1 MKKIS
6 QVSSRGKLS
15 SHLSSPNE
23 FLAIGGQ
30 AVIEGVLMRNKDTL
44 AIAVR
49 NEKGRIILK
58 KDPIPSLTSRF
69 PFFGW
74 PFFRGI
80 AGFFQML
87 IIGIKALTYST
98 NIALGEEEE
107 VLGFWEL
114 AGMIALSFVF
124 AIGFFVLVPYVVTHF
139 LGFDDLTSPL
149 FFNLVDGIIKMTL
162 FLLYVYAISFM
173 HDIHRVF
180 QYHGAEHK
188 TVNCYEAGKPLTV
201 SSVRQFSTIHP
212 RCGTSFIMLVM
223 IVGIL
228 LMSLIGPLMTLFF
241 PSFVSLSFFLQKGI
255 LFILRIFFLLPI
267 AGVSYEVLK
276 AAGKYRQSK
285 VLQLVNSPGL
295 LLQKITTQEPDD
307 KQIEVAIAALK
318 GVV

>member
-1 MKKIS
+1 MKEKQPETAS
-6 QVSSRGKLS
+6 
-15 SHLSSPNE
+15 NE

-44 AIAVR
+44 SIAVR
-49 NEKGRIILK
+49 TEKGKIVLK
-58 KDPIPSLTSRF
+58 KELIPTITAKYS
-69 PFFGW
+69 FFGW

-80 AGFFQML
+80 VGFFQML
-87 IIGIKALTYST
+87 VIGMKALTYST
-98 NIALGEEEE
+98 NVALGEEED
-107 VLGFWEL
+107 VLGFWEI
-114 AGMIALSFVF
+114 AGMIALSLVF
-124 AIGFFVLVPYVVTHF
+124 AIGFFVLVPYVVTNL
-139 LGFDDLTSPL
+139 LGFDDVKMPL
-149 FFNLVDGIIKMTL
+149 LFNLIDGMIKMAL

-173 HDIHRVF
+173 SDIHRVF

-188 TVNCYEAGKPLTV
+188 TVNCFEAKEKLTV
-201 SSVRQFSTIHP
+201 ANVRKFSCIHP

-228 LMSLIGPLMTLFF
+228 LLSLIGPLMTLLF
-241 PSFVSLSFFLQKGI
+241 PSLLSLPFLFQKGI
-255 LFILRIFFLLPI
+255 LFVLRILFLLPI

-276 AAGKYRQSK
+276 AAGKYRSNK
-285 VLQLVNSPGL
+285 LLQLVNSPGL

>member
-1 MKKIS
+1 MKEK
-6 QVSSRGKLS
+6 QTSSS
-15 SHLSSPNE
+15 NE

-49 NEKGRIILK
+49 TEKGKIVLK
-58 KDPIPSLTSRF
+58 KEKIPTLTEKYS
-69 PFFGW
+69 FFGW

-80 AGFFQML
+80 VGFFQML
-87 IIGIKALTYST
+87 IIGMKALTYST
-98 NIALGEEEE
+98 NVALGEDEE
-107 VLGFWEL
+107 VLGFWEIS
-114 AGMIALSFVF
+114 GMIALSLAF
-124 AIGFFVLVPYVVTHF
+124 ALGFFVLVPYVVTNL
-139 LGFDDLTSPL
+139 LGFDDVRMPL
-149 FFNLVDGIIKMTL
+149 LFNLIDGIIKMGL

-173 HDIHRVF
+173 QDIHRVF

-188 TVNCYEAGKPLTV
+188 AVNCFEAGKKLTV
-201 SSVRQFSTIHP
+201 ANVRQFSPIHP

-228 LMSLIGPLMTLFF
+228 LLSLIGPLMTFFF
-241 PSFVSLSFFLQKGI
+241 PSLLSLPFFFQKGVLFVIRI
-255 LFILRIFFLLPI
+255 LFLLPI

-276 AAGKYRQSK
+276 AAGKYRSNK
-285 VLQLVNSPGL
+285 ILQLVNSPGL

-307 KQIEVAIAALK
+307 KQIEVAMKALK